1 MYRNVQKTHGK
12 CIRMDIKFM
21 EHMENGQK
29 TYGQELYIIALILMG
44 ATRKRALFMQEAS
57 V

>member
-1 MYRNVQKTHGK
+1 
-12 CIRMDIKFM
+12 MDRKFM
-21 EHMENGQK
+21 ENTENGEK
-29 TYGQELYIIALILMG
+29 TYGQEPYIIALILMG